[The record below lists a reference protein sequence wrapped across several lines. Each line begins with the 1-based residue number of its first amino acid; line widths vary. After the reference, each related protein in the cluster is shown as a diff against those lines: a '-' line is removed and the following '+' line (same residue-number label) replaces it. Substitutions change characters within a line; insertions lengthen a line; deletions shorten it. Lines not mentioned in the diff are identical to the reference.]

1 MTDKSNVPPNGDGS
15 QAPGASQYSTEAWPP
30 TPAPKPQPKP
40 WDKSPEETTAIVK
53 SWFGDRTAEMA
64 VAKQERRE
72 REAILDAETDDV
84 KKARLGAEQT
94 KAYARATE
102 NNIEVERQKTRQ
114 AELKAGAGDD
124 GPPRGPPRELIGR
137 TVGDVAMRAIDW
149 LWTGWIPRKY
159 ITLIVGE
166 SGAGKSTVLADI
178 VARVTTGKPW
188 PGQDWLEPGAARMP
202 GRVLWLG
209 SEDGTAD
216 MTKPRLV
223 ACGADCERV
232 VEIQGVRQGTT
243 IHATHSTFSMQ
254 DDVDSVKQWLGFA
267 QKQGDPFVMLV
278 IDPIT
283 SYLPGRRLRKVDMN
297 DTGQLRS
304 ILEPWFKVAQE
315 FNLAICSVTHFNKD
329 TTRSMLHR
337 VMGSAAFAQTCRSL
351 CAMVEREDEGPFEKA
366 MVQVK
371 VNLPEHPGGAWRFKT
386 EKVTVGTDPDNH
398 MPINATRPVW
408 DALDSDIT
416 PTSLMGNS
424 DRGPLPQNDYH
435 ITFPLWLNAHFLQV
449 PKEQGLPVTTV
460 MNCALLQKVV
470 SKKWWRDES
479 AKFLDKRNVGG
490 IWMCRPS

>member
-1 MTDKSNVPPNGDGS
+1 MKNDSESNVPPNGERS
-15 QAPGASQYSTEAWPP
+15 QAPQ
-30 TPAPKPQPKP
+30 QPKP
-40 WDKSPEETTAIVK
+40 WEVPPQKQMFWQDWVGE
-53 SWFGDRTAEMA
+53 RNAENA
-64 VAKQERRE
+64 ASKKQQAERQ
-72 REAILDAETDDV
+72 AILDAEPEAV
-84 KKARLGAEQT
+84 KKARLEMERTKSYERAAEHELEREKVALERDSR
-94 KAYARATE
+94 KADRA
-102 NNIEVERQKTRQ
+102 
-114 AELKAGAGDD
+114 D
-124 GPPRGPPRELIGR
+124 GIGRDNGVPRALIGR
-137 TVGDVAMRAIDW
+137 SVGDVAMRAIDW

-188 PGQDWLEPGAARMP
+188 PGQNWLEEGSFRLP

-232 VEIQGVRQGTT
+232 VEIQGVREGSATNGT
-243 IHATHSTFSMQ
+243 HATFSMQ
-254 DDVDSVKQWLGFA
+254 DDIQEVRRWLEFA
-267 QKQGDPFVMLV
+267 QKHGDPFLMLV

-283 SYLPGRRLRKVDMN
+283 SYLPGRKLRKVDMN
-297 DTGQLRS
+297 DTGQLRT

-351 CAMVEREDEGPFEKA
+351 CAMVDREDDGQFEKA

-398 MPINATRPVW
+398 MPINATRPAW
-408 DALDSDIT
+408 DVLDVEIT

-435 ITFPLWLNAHFLQV
+435 IVFPLWLNAEFLHV
-449 PKEQGLPVTTV
+449 PADQGLPVTTV
-460 MNCALLQKVV
+460 MNDALKQKVV
-470 SKKWWRDES
+470 SKKWWREES

-490 IWMCRPS
+490 IWMCRPT